1 MESVVFIDVAMLCSG
16 SADAL
21 REEVMQSSW
30 YEAFRSDMRSSV
42 VVRAVESSVGRIGA
56 ATHAATSWTSSQL
69 ASTGQGLR
77 YAAPPDPHPQIIQLQ
92 SSQCVLY
99 HHGYIRSICS
109 QGFVIRDS

>member
-1 MESVVFIDVAMLCSG
+1 MSSDLPSEIGKDRQQTEKENKFSNVMHTCCPG

-77 YAAPPDPHPQIIQLQ
+77 YGPA
-92 SSQCVLY
+92 
-99 HHGYIRSICS
+99 
-109 QGFVIRDS
+109 

>member
-1 MESVVFIDVAMLCSG
+1 MGFTGIVDFVKLVVMMLCSG

-77 YAAPPDPHPQIIQLQ
+77 
-92 SSQCVLY
+92 
-99 HHGYIRSICS
+99 
-109 QGFVIRDS
+109 

>member
-1 MESVVFIDVAMLCSG
+1 MGFTGIVEFVKLVVMMLCSG

-77 YAAPPDPHPQIIQLQ
+77 LGASLILAHNPAILQ
-92 SSQCVLY
+92 WL
-99 HHGYIRSICS
+99 G
-109 QGFVIRDS
+109 

>member
-1 MESVVFIDVAMLCSG
+1 
-16 SADAL
+16 
-21 REEVMQSSW
+21 MQSSW

-77 YAAPPDPHPQIIQLQ
+77 YGPASLQ
-92 SSQCVLY
+92 SLNLKHLDPTVSGCACL
-99 HHGYIRSICS
+99 HWTGP
-109 QGFVIRDS
+109 